1 MSLSIK
7 PVSAESCRLEIIVV
21 AKSRSFAT
29 SLVFN
34 TIRLARR
41 RINKRMNSEMKK
53 FAKRLGTEHKA
64 SL

>member
-1 MSLSIK
+1 MSLTIK
-7 PVSAESCRLEIIVV
+7 PLDATSCRLDLQVV

-41 RINKRMNSEMKK
+41 RINKRMNTEMAK
-53 FAKRLGTEHKA
+53 FANRLATEHKA